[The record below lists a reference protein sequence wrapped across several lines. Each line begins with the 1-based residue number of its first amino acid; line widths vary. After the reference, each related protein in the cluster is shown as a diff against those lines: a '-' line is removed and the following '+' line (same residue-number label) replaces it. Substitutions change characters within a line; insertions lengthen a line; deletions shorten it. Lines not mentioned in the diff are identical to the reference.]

1 MRAFP
6 ADSFEY
12 FGETAVGNTALPA
25 GLGAAARPPAGG
37 VAVGAA
43 AVASA
48 PHCALRKSRQ
58 FCPLRV
64 PADLAAWYLVL
75 HSFIVSAWRG
85 CPELTKIVPTSA
97 TKPTHVTV

>member
-12 FGETAVGNTALPA
+12 FDETAVGNTALPA
-25 GLGAAARPPAGG
+25 GLGAAARPAAGG

-58 FCPLRV
+58 FWPSRV
-64 PADLAAWYLVL
+64 PGEVAQNSQRSCRRAPRNLRTPQSD
-75 HSFIVSAWRG
+75 
-85 CPELTKIVPTSA
+85 ELSWKASLTS
-97 TKPTHVTV
+97 H